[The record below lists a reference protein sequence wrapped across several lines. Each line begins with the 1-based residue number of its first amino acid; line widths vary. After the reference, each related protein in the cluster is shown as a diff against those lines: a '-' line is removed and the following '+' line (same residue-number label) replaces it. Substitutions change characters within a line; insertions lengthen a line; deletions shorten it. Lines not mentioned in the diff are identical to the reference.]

1 MSERF
6 SVAVVSDWSGTAGP
20 AICTALIQAGFS
32 VLINGPQDVLF
43 NIPPSSDAMGKVL
56 AQPFDTSNE
65 QEVQETFMT
74 CANHLGAIDVLV
86 NNNYFW
92 NDAALNDISEKM
104 WGEVI
109 DRGIKSAFYCSRAAS
124 RFMKAQGYGKIIN
137 VISSSAVNGVYT
149 QFAAGC
155 AAIHSLTKSLAREL
169 APEVRVNSVA
179 PGLIDEPWINEEGTK
194 ALRNSLIADIPLSR
208 LCTNDDIAEA
218 VSYLACGADFMTG
231 QMLVLDGGEA
241 LH

>member
-1 MSERF
+1 MGERF
-6 SVAVVSDWSGTAGP
+6 SVAVVTDWQGTAGP
-20 AICTALIQAGFS
+20 AICNALIQAGFS
-32 VLINGPQDVLF
+32 VFINGPQDILF
-43 NIPPSSDAMGKVL
+43 NLAPSSNAMGKVL
-56 AQPFDTSNE
+56 AQPFDAASE
-65 QEVQETFMT
+65 KEVQETFMN
-74 CANHLGAIDVLV
+74 CVNLLGAIDVLV

-92 NDAALNDISEKM
+92 NDAALKDISENM
-104 WGEVI
+104 WDEVI
-109 DRGIKSAFYCSRAAS
+109 NRGIKSAFYCSRAAS
-124 RFMKAQGYGKIIN
+124 RFMKAQGFGKIIN
-137 VISSSAVNGVYT
+137 VISTSAYNGIYT

-179 PGLIDEPWINEEGTK
+179 PGLIDEPWIDESGKDFRAMLTK
-194 ALRNSLIADIPLSR
+194 DILLNR

-218 VSYLACGADFMTG
+218 VNYLACGADFMTG